1 MLKSRIPVPE
11 AHVRQF
17 IMARYGNN
25 TNTVDI
31 NRKTMLGIL
40 CVLASEKVGFRHVL
54 PRSAQDLH
62 PEQYITL
69 LLPDSLR
76 NNFIHPSK
84 VQAVAQFFG
93 YLFTQAFLECCET
106 SLALGITDYE
116 AVQLF
121 MERYGITEDMIA
133 SDTLRKK
140 WRDHQRYMM
149 YKTEQM
155 IYPRQVA

>member
-1 MLKSRIPVPE
+1 MATFGTFAQHLPPIIPTMLKSRIPVPE

-121 MERYGITEDMIA
+121 M
-133 SDTLRKK
+133 
-140 WRDHQRYMM
+140 M